1 MSRRKIFLYIGDQLA
16 DLSDESLVQMTYTA
30 SDLSNPAAVKNSYSQ
45 QVTLPATPQNDIIF
59 GHIYRSDRRIVGGD
73 GTTGFAFNPILR
85 TPFAIYDSTGA
96 ILESGYLKLNAIPV
110 KGGVRTYSVT
120 LYGGLGSFLYS
131 LSYDDAGEEMT
142 LADLPLLD
150 AAGTEKVDFTIDAPT
165 VEEAWAALTNNT
177 SGKWQVVNFAPA
189 YNGLPEGDFSA
200 DKAIGDPAI
209 FGGETSHE
217 EDGKTYRPY
226 NGVALYDLG
235 EDFTE
240 WDTKDLRSYLQRP
253 VVSVQGVIGGIRN
266 WAAAHGFA
274 LELDPAWFHDQNPY
288 YRKAWMTLPLLTT
301 LKSEEK
307 TETIDLSGD
316 VISSVPIVG
325 KDGNTISNRLVPFM
339 TTSNATVKV
348 SVRLR
353 PFIGLLDW
361 EDTSKS
367 MQLYLSRNIGLDT
380 WDYYTILFAQ
390 LVLVDMGGKVVGGSP
405 LQVFLSK
412 AVPGLTAEDLATRS
426 GVKYETQF
434 GVAEAVVQENMSYF
448 DGNIDSYWDSRV
460 KWWAMSNGATLSVE
474 NTHGA
479 YYAEVRM
486 CGVVA
491 NRHINYSDGVKVK
504 LSFYNI
510 SKISAST
517 VPGVTWGSADVTDYV
532 RPWGAIV
539 DRATLTY
546 TTDGHYRSGSTITQK
561 QLFADSMSPAEF
573 LLSYTKTFGLHYLY
587 DKGTKTVRIVTRNTL
602 FDGRTIDLQARIDHS
617 KEISTSP
624 IPMTAKWLNFAPE
637 AIEGEFAEFYKRK
650 YGREYGTQKVNTGF
664 DFDANTTEVLD
675 SAAFNG
681 APEVREQSQYFNNV
695 TFGGKDTPSPFLNGK
710 VSYRLYLDGIY
721 EKESIE
727 LEGLT
732 PGANTSIPPFIE
744 GEDGYD
750 LFPKLQFHGDDNSP
764 SDGSRVLV
772 FYNGPAIASAA
783 GAAAY
788 ARFRLSDDTAEMYT
802 LAGKPCWYFGAP
814 VPALMM
820 PRFGRFAMNDDTIIH
835 SMELGIPAEIDIPQV
850 YIDNDASVYRRNW
863 SAYIAD
869 RYNADTRALTAY
881 VDLRG
886 MQVDQELL
894 RHFYFFDG
902 ALWVMNKIANYSLTT
917 VGTTQCEFV
926 KVRDVKAY
934 SEGQLLPKELYLWIG
949 SEGESTARVELPA
962 GGGVAI
968 ATVYTDGTPYVISND
983 TGAPVFLLRNPGG
996 KYSLSVTLPANTSTT
1011 PKSYTVVIGIREVA
1025 EKTVKLTIQQEKA

>member
-1 MSRRKIFLYIGDQLA
+1 MNRRKIFLYIGDQPA
-16 DLSDESLVQMTYTA
+16 DLSEESLVQMTYTA
-30 SDLSNPAAVKNSYSQ
+30 SDLANPAAVKNSYSQ

-59 GHIYRSDRRIVGGD
+59 GHIYRSDRRIVNGD
-73 GTTGFAFNPILR
+73 GCTGFSFNPIIR
-85 TPFAIYDSTGA
+85 TPFAIYDSQGI

-110 KGGVRTYSVT
+110 KGGVRTYAVT

-131 LSYDDAGEEMT
+131 LSYDDTGEAMT
-142 LADLPLLD
+142 LAELPLLD

-165 VEEAWAALTNNT
+165 VEEAWAALTSNT

-226 NGVALYDLG
+226 NGFALYDLG

-240 WDTKDLRSYLQRP
+240 WETKDLRSYLQRP
-253 VVSVQGVIGGIRN
+253 VVSVQGIIGGIRN
-266 WAAAHGFA
+266 WAAAHGFT
-274 LELDPAWFHDQNPY
+274 LELDASWFHDQNPY

-316 VISSVPIVG
+316 VISGVPVVG
-325 KDGNTISNRLVPFM
+325 KDGNTISSRLVPFM

-353 PFIGLLDW
+353 PFLGLLDW
-361 EDTSKS
+361 EDTSKTVRLFYRS
-367 MQLYLSRNIGLDT
+367 TNDMGKTIRYRN
-380 WDYYTILFAQ
+380 TILFAQ

-405 LQVFLSK
+405 LQVFLSEIIPGLTTEELAERAGIK
-412 AVPGLTAEDLATRS
+412 YEEQFGVADAVAQEDLSYYDGTVNSYWDPRAKWWTMTNGAMLTAEDVH
-426 GVKYETQF
+426 GV
-434 GVAEAVVQENMSYF
+434 
-448 DGNIDSYWDSRV
+448 
-460 KWWAMSNGATLSVE
+460 
-474 NTHGA
+474 
-479 YYAEVRM
+479 YYAEIRM
-486 CGVVA
+486 CGAVA
-491 NRHINYSDGVKVK
+491 NYYVNPPNEKVHE
-504 LSFYNI
+504 LSFYGLE
-510 SKISAST
+510 KIYAST
-517 VPGVTWGSADVTDYV
+517 MGPGSVEVSDHV
-532 RPWGAIV
+532 RPWGALV
-539 DRATLTY
+539 DDATLTY

-573 LLSYTKTFGLHYLY
+573 ILSYTKTFGLHYLY

-602 FDGRTIDLQARIDHS
+602 FDGQTIDLRTRIDHS
-617 KEISTSP
+617 KDISTNP

-637 AIEGEFAEFYKRK
+637 TVEGEFAEVYKRK
-650 YGREYGTQKVNTGF
+650 YGREYGAQKVNTGF
-664 DFDANTTEVLD
+664 DFDGNTTEVLD

-681 APEVREQSQYFNNV
+681 AAEVREQSQYFNNV

-710 VSYRLYLDGIY
+710 ASYRLYLDGSN
-721 EKESIE
+721 KDESVE

-732 PGANTSIPPFIE
+732 PDANAIILPFIE

-772 FYNGPAIASAA
+772 FYNGPAITSAA

-788 ARFRLSDDTAEMYT
+788 ARFRLSDDTSEMYT
-802 LAGKPCWYFGAP
+802 LAGKPCWYFGAA
-814 VPALMM
+814 VPSLMM
-820 PRFGRFAMNDDTIIH
+820 PRFGRFVMKDDTIIH

-850 YIDNDASVYRRNW
+850 YIDDASVYRRNW
-863 SAYIAD
+863 SAYISD
-869 RYNADTRALTAY
+869 RYNADTRILTAY

-902 ALWVMNKIANYSLTT
+902 ALWVINKIANYSLTT
-917 VGTTQCEFV
+917 AGTTQCEFV
-926 KVRDVKAY
+926 KVRNVKAY

-962 GGGVAI
+962 GGGIAI
-968 ATVYTDGTPYVISND
+968 DTVYTDGTPYVISND
-983 TGAPVFLLRNPGG
+983 TGVPAAILRKPGG
-996 KYSLSVTLPANTSTT
+996 GYSLSAILPANTSAT
-1011 PKSYTVVIGIREVA
+1011 PKSYTIVVGIREVA
-1025 EKTVKLTIQQEKA
+1025 EKIVKLTIQQAKA